1 MNQEN
6 LDFLKSVL
14 KNTGFGESLNGA
26 LENNIREKQPSFF
39 LPLSIEHGDK
49 KMDFKLNFKKG
60 NEGDMYFFNSYDATL
75 ALKGWPQGDITEVK
89 QTMYLD
95 RGKGFTAKESF
106 NLLDGRAVLKDMLTK
121 EKVPYRA
128 WAQLDPETMGQNV
141 PHKINL
147 FGENFGFKLD
157 DALSKFIIREMDD
170 PKRAGW
176 LMDNLER
183 GNREPVLMVRGEN
196 KVNDQND
203 PTAKER
209 PTFIEA
215 VPRFKSIQV
224 FDENHKKL
232 FVVNN
237 NQISKERGTENKAV
251 QARPVTEAADNVKK
265 EATLQKKETKIVN
278 LSPKGQQKGP
288 RR

>member
-14 KNTGFGESLNGA
+14 KNTGFGESLNGE
-26 LENNIREKQPSFF
+26 LEKNIREVQPSFS
-39 LPLSIEHGDK
+39 LPLSIVHGDK
-49 KMDFKLNFKKG
+49 TMDFKLNFKKG
-60 NEGDMYFFNSYDATL
+60 NEGDMYFFNSYDASL
-75 ALKGWPQGDITEVK
+75 GIKGKPLDDGTEVK

-121 EKVPYRA
+121 EKVPYKA
-128 WAQLDPETMGQNV
+128 WAQLDPENMGQNV

-157 DALSKFIIREMDD
+157 EALSKFIIREMDD

-176 LMDNLER
+176 LIDNLER
-183 GNREPVLMVRGEN
+183 GNREPVLMVRGDSR
-196 KVNDQND
+196 VNDQND
-203 PTAKER
+203 PTARER

-224 FDENHKKL
+224 FDETHKKL

-237 NQISKERGTENKAV
+237 NPISREQGAENKAV
-251 QARPVTEAADNVKK
+251 QTPPVTQAADNVKK
-265 EATLQKKETKIVN
+265 EANMQKKEPKIVN